1 MPVFVAFV
9 VPGLSFVGFSVVFV
23 AFVVFVGFWHLPE
36 GLSLQIGLPGAPGP
50 APLLPGRPGPDSPL
64 PPHVAA
70 HKPTKPTKATKTIEK
85 PTKHRQWPT
94 NQQKQL

>member
-1 MPVFVAFV
+1 MLVFVAFV
-9 VPGLSFVGFSVVFV
+9 VPGLSFVGFSIVFV

-36 GLSLQIGLPGAPGP
+36 GLSLQTGLPGAPGP

-85 PTKHRQWPT
+85 PTKH
-94 NQQKQL
+94 